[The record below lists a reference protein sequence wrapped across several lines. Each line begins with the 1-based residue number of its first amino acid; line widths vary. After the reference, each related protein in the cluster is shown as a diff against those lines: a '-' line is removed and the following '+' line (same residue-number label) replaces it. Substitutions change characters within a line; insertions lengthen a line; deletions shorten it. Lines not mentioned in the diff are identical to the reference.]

1 MQGWMDRSQ
10 NQNGIVA
17 LDQDFDSA
25 GQLKEKRLY
34 LRTTGSDN
42 ETIRNIF
49 VFDSKGQLI
58 RGNVTISEKES
69 FVIVNPDM
77 VFLNGQPSHLSVVAS
92 ALQKRFKVSSSLPIM
107 GQIQKIWDQQNT
119 APAAVVPRVST
130 PSAQ

>member
-1 MQGWMDRSQ
+1 MDRSQ